1 MKRRHF
7 THTLTLKERLA
18 QEAERLRQEAR
29 GTPPGIER
37 ERMILPS
44 PAGGDS
50 FAYAGMAFLCW
61 PPAAPLKNAYASGY
75 IGRTYRADDHRDD
88 CRLRD

>member
-37 ERMILPS
+37 ERMIRRARQAETASHMQEWLS
-44 PAGGDS
+44 SVG
-50 FAYAGMAFLCW
+50 LQ
-61 PPAAPLKNAYASGY
+61 PP
-75 IGRTYRADDHRDD
+75 R
-88 CRLRD
+88 